1 MLDLLAIIVGVA
13 ILVVFGYEVW
23 KLLSELPKI

>member
-13 ILVVFGYEVW
+13 ILVAFGYGVW
-23 KLLSELPKI
+23 KLVSELP

>member
-13 ILVVFGYEVW
+13 ILVVFGYGVW
-23 KLLSELPKI
+23 KLLRELP